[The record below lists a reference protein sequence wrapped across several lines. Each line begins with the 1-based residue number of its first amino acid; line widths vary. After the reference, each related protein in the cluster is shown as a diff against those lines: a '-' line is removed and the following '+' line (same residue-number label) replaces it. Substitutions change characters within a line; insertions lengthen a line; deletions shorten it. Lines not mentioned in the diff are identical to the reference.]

1 VYGLQEGFRREQVC
15 VHAYSFE
22 DCQQGL
28 ASVQLERNQR
38 KVVRKYSFMQ
48 SLESDAE
55 VLNAMCS
62 AGLYKE

>member
-1 VYGLQEGFRREQVC
+1 VSTR
-15 VHAYSFE
+15 ASFE